1 MATGNLWQLKLAT
14 GAAAEGGREGGVPPL
29 LEFLSFGPFL
39 FYLFF
44 ATWRASFCD
53 VFIIFFKLFFTSYF
67 SRYIKATI

>member
-1 MATGNLWQLKLAT
+1 MASGNLWQLRLAT
-14 GAAAEGGREGGVPPL
+14 GAAAEGGRVPPL

-53 VFIIFFKLFFTSYF
+53 VFIIFLKLFFTSYF